1 MGSIRSALC
10 GSLLAM
16 LSVALAIPATAAPV
30 FGQVD
35 DFEDGTTQ
43 GWTVAVGLPGTFHP
57 LPPINVASGGP
68 QGADDNYLLLRAIA
82 GLGGAGSR
90 MSVLN
95 LSQWAGDYAAA
106 GIQTIVMSAFN
117 FGPDDLSLRLLFA
130 NPGAGPPTDIAI
142 STDAIFLPAGSDWT
156 ALAFPVDVGSL
167 TALTPGGV
175 LPALTSATELR
186 IFHNPAATFPGPGIG
201 IPLVTAELGIDDIQA
216 LGNRVVPE
224 PTMVGLLV
232 LGLVTVT
239 TLGLRRGKTQ

>member
-1 MGSIRSALC
+1 MASIRNALG
-10 GSLLAM
+10 GSLFAM
-16 LSVALAIPATAAPV
+16 LAIAPAIPAAAAPV
-30 FGQVD
+30 VGQID

-43 GWTVAVGLPGTFHP
+43 GWTVGVGLPGTFHP

-82 GLGGAGSR
+82 GFGGAGSR

-106 GIQTIVMSAFN
+106 GIQTIAMSASN

-142 STDAIFLPAGSDWT
+142 STESIFLPAGSDWT
-156 ALAFPVDVGSL
+156 ALLFPIDVGSL

-186 IFHNPAATFPGPGIG
+186 IFHNPAATFPGPGVG
-201 IPLVTAELGIDDIQA
+201 IPPVTAELGVDDIQA
-216 LGNRVVPE
+216 LGTRAVPE
-224 PTMVGLLV
+224 PPMAGLLV
-232 LGLVTVT
+232 SALVAVT